1 MAITTREL
9 AERVRA
15 MRKAQASYFS
25 ERRSDLLAAAVRL
38 EKEVDQLAARVLDGD
53 ESSGN
58 GSAATQ
64 GEQLA
69 KQG

>member
-38 EKEVDQLAARVLDGD
+38 EKEVDQWVARVLDGD
-53 ESSGN
+53 GSGN

-64 GEQLA
+64 GEQIA